1 MGRHALNLGC
11 STSMTSSQGNRVK
24 ALQPSK
30 QQPHWPAVAEMI
42 LLVQPSS
49 AADEWAF
56 SLLKNLFGVLLN
68 ASLGEYLQECCSTT
82 SAELFCSY
90 RSILTVIS

>member
-1 MGRHALNLGC
+1 MGRHALHLGC

-24 ALQPSK
+24 VLQPSK

-56 SLLKNLFGVLLN
+56 SLLQNSFGIIQN
-68 ASLGEYLQECCSTT
+68 ASKETIFRDL
-82 SAELFCSY
+82 
-90 RSILTVIS
+90 